1 MMMAIMMKLV
11 VKVIIMIMALIN
23 IIMMK
28 IVILP
33 LNGYDVDDN
42 DKCSNWQRVV
52 MMMIIMICG
61 IFIPIVIIQHLLRSD
76 SLLFL
81 LVSSRF
87 GFIKPWEKGK
97 RYDHYI

>member
-1 MMMAIMMKLV
+1 MVIM
-11 VKVIIMIMALIN
+11 
-23 IIMMK
+23 
-28 IVILP
+28 
-33 LNGYDVDDN
+33 
-42 DKCSNWQRVV
+42 
-52 MMMIIMICG
+52 MICG
-61 IFIPIVIIQHLLRSD
+61 IFIPIVIIQHLVRFD